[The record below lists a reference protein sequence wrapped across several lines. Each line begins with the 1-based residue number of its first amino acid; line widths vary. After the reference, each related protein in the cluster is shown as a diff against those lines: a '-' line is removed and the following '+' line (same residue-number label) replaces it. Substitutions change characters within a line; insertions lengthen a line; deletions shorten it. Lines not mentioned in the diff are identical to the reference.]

1 MNTFNK
7 KLAAMGLN
15 SFDFYKEAFIAF
27 NLSNINRPRTE
38 VFNPPLAYVEMD
50 FFSNYPEA
58 YHSYKRNDKYLHG
71 DFDLNIGDIIY
82 VGFSNFGCD
91 YINKVEI
98 IPSGFRI
105 LEETTTQVAG
115 LCLYEGVRK
124 EYFELVGIPDIG
136 LSHQLFDEF
145 VSNYYSY

>member
-1 MNTFNK
+1 MNAFNK
-7 KLAAMGLN
+7 KLSAMGLN
-15 SFDFYKEAFIAF
+15 TFDYYKDAFLEF
-27 NLSNINRPRTE
+27 NSNNLNKPRVKT
-38 VFNPPLAYVEMD
+38 FTPPLEYKDMD

-58 YHSYKRNDKYLHG
+58 YSSYKREDKYLRG
-71 DFDLNIGDIIY
+71 AFELNLGDIIY
-82 VGFSNFGCD
+82 VSFYTFGTD
-91 YINKVEI
+91 IINKVEI
-98 IPSGFRI
+98 TEGGFRI

>member
-27 NLSNINRPRTE
+27 NLSNINRPRVKT
-38 VFNPPLAYVEMD
+38 FTPPLEYKDMD

-58 YHSYKRNDKYLHG
+58 YSSYNREGKYLRG
-71 DFDLNIGDIIY
+71 AFELNLGDIIY
-82 VGFSNFGCD
+82 VSFYTFGTD
-91 YINKVEI
+91 ILNKVEI
-98 IPSGFRI
+98 TEDGFRI

-115 LCLYEGVRK
+115 LCLYEGVRN
-124 EYFELVGIPDIG
+124 EYFVLVGIPDIG

-145 VSNYYSY
+145 VSNYYNY